1 MDLSLHKLVIRRAKH
16 LKQVAFCRL
25 SNAHAEL
32 LMDVNITGKL
42 RDGFARALFT
52 AT

>member
-1 MDLSLHKLVIRRAKH
+1 MDLSLHKLVMRRAKH
-16 LKQVAFCRL
+16 LKQVAFCGL
-25 SNAHAEL
+25 SNELAEL
-32 LMDVNITGKL
+32 LMDVNIAGEI